1 VRLRRV
7 YVLFGLAVTVVA
19 VALAWS
25 YFPVS
30 YRRVPARVPDR
41 VPGGLYA
48 RQNIVRNAPWVAGP
62 ILRDV
67 ALVQFHLGT
76 SQEARQAAVDRVGG
90 RVVGGARVFGD
101 DGIYLVRVPS
111 EPGACALGRALS
123 VLNRMPQ
130 VAAASPEMLW
140 TDGPDPLPTEPPP
153 DLGVE
158 DAGIKCGLFF
168 SVQDSLDA
176 EVELAR
182 LRARLRADTLL
193 RSRAGA
199 RP

>member
-7 YVLFGLAVTVVA
+7 YVLLGLAVTAVA

-25 YFPVS
+25 YFPVP
-30 YRRVPARVPDR
+30 YRRVPARAPDR
-41 VPGGLYA
+41 APGALYA
-48 RQNIVRNAPWVAGP
+48 RRNIVRNAPWVSGP

-67 ALVQFHLGT
+67 ALVQFHVGT

-90 RVVGGARVFGD
+90 RVVGGVRFGD
-101 DGIYLVRVPS
+101 DGIYRVRVPS

-123 VLNRMPQ
+123 VLDRMPQ
-130 VAAASPEMLW
+130 VAAASPEMLGMG
-140 TDGPDPLPTEPPP
+140 TVDTVPAGPPPP

-158 DAGIKCGLFF
+158 DTGIKCGLFF

-176 EVELAR
+176 EAELAR
-182 LRARLRADTLL
+182 VRADTLL